1 MLTINY
7 DDLQW
12 QDGGPPRT
20 CPATSPS
27 PGTWATQ
34 SFTDK
39 KCNYVLIDCNR
50 GSCSSKDNDST
61 TTVAAESIVVAQRQ
75 LQQKNLEIAQGKLQ
89 QKR

>member
-34 SFTDK
+34 SFTDTSD
-39 KCNYVLIDCNR
+39 LIDCNR
-50 GSCSSKDNDST
+50 GNCSSKDNDST

>member
-1 MLTINY
+1 MTYNDRMEVHPVHVQPLNL
-7 DDLQW
+7 LQV
-12 QDGGPPRT
+12 
-20 CPATSPS
+20 
-27 PGTWATQ
+27 PGQ
-34 SFTDK
+34 HNHLQIKS
-39 KCNYVLIDCNR
+39 VLIDCNR